1 MNDVQIPTI
10 EFDANKLLAQA
21 SADLGLNDFGD
32 QSFREPFE
40 VLVNALETEA
50 KLNQIGRF
58 VQHER
63 VLNTLKN
70 RLRLAEYVRLYP
82 EILEEQIAAP
92 AVIVGLPRTGTTM
105 LHRVLASDK
114 RFFAPLWYEVRN
126 PAPFMDWNPT
136 ETDQRLILA
145 EAEVAALLE
154 ANPEIAA
161 IHPMDPLGADEDIL
175 LLEHSFF
182 STVPNAFCNLPSYQ
196 QWLFSHSNQPG
207 YDYLKLLLQCLQW
220 QKKKTSGNTQNLK
233 WLLKTPHHLHFLDCL
248 FTTFPDAQIISTHRD
263 PVDTIPSIS
272 SFNYNLWITQ
282 ADKVDPYLVGE
293 QWAGMFSRGL
303 RHAMHVREDHIAQF
317 IDLSFKELLAEPI
330 ASSKRIYDFL
340 DMEITDAASDAMQQH
355 RNENQR
361 DLRPAHNYS
370 LSDFGFSK
378 RGIEEQ
384 FREYREAF
392 ARFI

>member
-1 MNDVQIPTI
+1 MNDFQIPKVK
-10 EFDANKLLAQA
+10 FNADQLLSQA
-21 SADLGLNDFGD
+21 RTEQGLSDFGD
-32 QSFREPFE
+32 ESFREPFE

-50 KLNQIGRF
+50 NLNQVGRF

-70 RLRLAEYVRLYP
+70 RLRLSEYIKLNP
-82 EILEEQIAAP
+82 EILAEEIIAP
-92 AVIVGLPRTGTTM
+92 VVIVGLPRTGTTM
-105 LHRVLASDK
+105 LHRVLASDN

-126 PAPFMDWNPT
+126 PAPFMDWDPK

-175 LLEHSFF
+175 LLEHSFY

-196 QWLFSHSNQPG
+196 KWLFSHSNQPG

-220 QKKKTSGNTQNLK
+220 QKKKTINNSENRT

-248 FTTFPDAQIISTHRD
+248 LNTFPDANIISTHRD

-282 ADKVDPYLVGE
+282 ADNVNASLVGE
-293 QWAGMFSRGL
+293 QWAGIFDRGL
-303 RHAMHVREDHIAQF
+303 RHAMQVREHHIPQF
-317 IDLSFKELLAEPI
+317 IDLSFKELLAQPV
-330 ASSKRIYDFL
+330 ASSERIYDFIG
-340 DMEITDAASDAMQQH
+340 MEINREARDAMQKH
-355 RNENQR
+355 RDENQR
-361 DLRPAHNYS
+361 ELRPAHNYS
-370 LSDFGFSK
+370 LSDFGFSEA
-378 RGIEEQ
+378 GIKQQ
-384 FREYREAF
+384 FKEYREAF
-392 ARFI
+392 AEYL